1 MKPSLLPALAAILM
15 LGACEAIG
23 NSRANPFNWF
33 GGNQEAGGNQEQA
46 ADATA
51 RPAPATDPRPL
62 VAEISALRLDKAPGG
77 VIIHAT
83 GLPPTQGYWQAA
95 LVATNDGLPQ
105 NGELL
110 LELRARPPLSQAAT
124 GTPASREISA
134 ARFLSDQSLEGVST
148 ITVRAAQ
155 NARSARR

>member
-33 GGNQEAGGNQEQA
+33 GGNQEQA

-134 ARFLSDQSLEGVST
+134 ARFLTDQSLEGVNT